1 MSLKS
6 SSSLSLAFKK
16 RWAVVTVRIA
26 WLLMNRAKPIET
38 HALKSAREHALRSLP
53 EHFSAQSAGRYAE
66 SYLQEYLDRQSG
78 RYQQH
83 SFDDDIDIEIPL
95 SWRTEIEQHT
105 SKTIKILFRY
115 VYAQGRPLSVV
126 SKQKLVPHERLNRAQ
141 IELRR
146 MIKKRAQVDG
156 LDTRGWSDSRIDR
169 LLARTAQLPN
179 PDYIEPEALLSTA
192 SKKQV
197 MSCPVYRQ
205 AYSLIQQGVLS
216 IDDLIPQ
223 PFGAEEDTE
232 ILAVVLHP
240 EGRKFQNQVHKAM
253 GNSAIST
260 TQHEWLIDGEFMHI
274 VEHNLGILTELNTPP
289 RHLLRGALIR
299 GSARWEH
306 KMLLGPLPSRALEAA
321 RGQAWGNI
329 EGLSELPAALPPP
342 PNARRWWFG
351 TAAVAALFVF
361 FMTHALTASQETI
374 LYPILGESEVH
385 EGQVYV
391 RFDVHDQA
399 QLALIVF
406 EGERLKLHSQL
417 NVSEKAQWSTGDG
430 RYFTSVEGKRIL
442 LISTTQPIKSIG
454 PMLEVA
460 QSDDY
465 PIDALQ
471 QLLQETYPQF
481 DVFVSENPLPAPAL
495 TYADKNVPTE

>member
-1 MSLKS
+1 M
-6 SSSLSLAFKK
+6 
-16 RWAVVTVRIA
+16 
-26 WLLMNRAKPIET
+26 
-38 HALKSAREHALRSLP
+38 P

-126 SKQKLVPHERLNRAQ
+126 SKQKLVPHDRLNRAQ

-146 MIKKRAQVDG
+146 MIKTRAQVDG

-260 TQHEWLIDGEFMHI
+260 TQHEWLIDGDPCTLSSTI
-274 VEHNLGILTELNTPP
+274 LEHWPN
-289 RHLLRGALIR
+289 LIR
-299 GSARWEH
+299 RLDTFKRCTDQQCQMGTQ
-306 KMLLGPLPSRALEAA
+306 MLGTVALSGPKPLEVRPGVFLKVWTSCRITASTQRTALVVWNCSRCRTVCVL
-321 RGQAWGNI
+321 W
-329 EGLSELPAALPPP
+329 L
-342 PNARRWWFG
+342 
-351 TAAVAALFVF
+351 
-361 FMTHALTASQETI
+361 ALTASQETI
-374 LYPILGESEVH
+374 CIPFGWIEVH

-399 QLALIVF
+399 QLALIV
-406 EGERLKLHSQL
+406 LM
-417 NVSEKAQWSTGDG
+417 A
-430 RYFTSVEGKRIL
+430 SV
-442 LISTTQPIKSIG
+442 
-454 PMLEVA
+454 
-460 QSDDY
+460 
-465 PIDALQ
+465 
-471 QLLQETYPQF
+471 
-481 DVFVSENPLPAPAL
+481 
-495 TYADKNVPTE
+495 